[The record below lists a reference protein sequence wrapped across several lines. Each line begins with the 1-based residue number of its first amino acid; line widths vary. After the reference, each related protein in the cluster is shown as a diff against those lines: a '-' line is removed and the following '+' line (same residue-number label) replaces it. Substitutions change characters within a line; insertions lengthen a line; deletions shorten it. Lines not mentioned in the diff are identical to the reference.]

1 MISELK
7 GKDYQILKCCV
18 GSTLKKLREENT
30 DLTQHHVHTMNQANL
45 SKIELGKRMIS
56 LQSLFEITVEYEA
69 NVVEVVAKIEDLFN
83 KMKYEYKNINIDD
96 ESLRLSIN
104 KRLNNEVKENEKD

>member
-1 MISELK
+1 
-7 GKDYQILKCCV
+7 
-18 GSTLKKLREENT
+18 
-30 DLTQHHVHTMNQANL
+30 MNQANL

-69 NVVEVVAKIEDLFN
+69 NVVEVVAKIEGLFN
-83 KMKYEYKNINIDD
+83 KMKYEYKNIDIDD